1 MYMMSYDFFSSFLP
15 SHSLT
20 DSINFIDLLNYF
32 MKQTGFV
39 ASRGRSA
46 LSDAQISDEHVA
58 QVNYQFSVLYI
69 TPFVSS
75 VQNNNNNNIYQ
86 NFHVKQSLLL
96 QKF

>member
-1 MYMMSYDFFSSFLP
+1 MSYDFFSSFLP

-69 TPFVSS
+69 TPFVS
-75 VQNNNNNNIYQ
+75 YGG
-86 NFHVKQSLLL
+86 L
-96 QKF
+96 QLSHQIKITHIKLK